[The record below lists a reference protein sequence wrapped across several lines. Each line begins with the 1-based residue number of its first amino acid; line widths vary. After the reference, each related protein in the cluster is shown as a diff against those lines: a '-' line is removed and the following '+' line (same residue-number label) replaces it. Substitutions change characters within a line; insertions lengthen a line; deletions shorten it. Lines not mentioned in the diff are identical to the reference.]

1 MGASPSQLGLFTGP
15 AAKARGAWGGARP
28 GAGRKKKTGPTR
40 RVPHRARPV
49 HRKYQPV
56 HVTLR
61 ARGGL
66 PSFREQ
72 VLARA
77 LTAAVA
83 AVKTS
88 PATGGSF
95 RVVHFSI
102 QENHLHL
109 MVEAQDASFLSRGM
123 AGLAVRL
130 ARSLNRQLGV
140 KGRVWR
146 ERYHARALTS
156 PREVRNA
163 IVYVLMNAKK
173 HGAKIAGLD
182 PYSSARW
189 FDGFRR
195 DAAVVE
201 RSEPPSLSPVTP
213 ARTWLGGTGWR
224 RHGLVAPTERPREAG

>member
-1 MGASPSQLGLFTGP
+1 MSDDPPRQLGLFSPP
-15 AAKARGAWGGARP
+15 APPKRGRRGGARV
-28 GAGRKKKTGPTR
+28 GAGRKPGPVR

-49 HRKYQPV
+49 HRRYHPV

-72 VLARA
+72 ILARA
-77 LTAAVA
+77 LTAAIA
-83 AVKTS
+83 AVKKS
-88 PATGGSF
+88 PATGGAF

-102 QENHLHL
+102 QKNHLHF
-109 MVEAQDASFLSRGM
+109 MVEAPDGSVLSRGM
-123 AGLAVRL
+123 LGLAVRL
-130 ARSLNRQLGV
+130 ARSLNGELGI

-146 ERYHARALTS
+146 ERYHARELTS

-173 HGAKIAGLD
+173 HGARITGLD
-182 PYSSARW
+182 PFSSARW

-195 DAAVVE
+195 DEAAVE
-201 RSEPPSLSPVTP
+201 RSEPPSPCPVTA
-213 ARTWLGGTGWR
+213 ARTWLGGIGWR
-224 RHGLVAPTERPREAG
+224 RRGLIAVTEQPRAES

>member
-1 MGASPSQLGLFTGP
+1 
-15 AAKARGAWGGARP
+15 
-28 GAGRKKKTGPTR
+28 
-40 RVPHRARPV
+40 V

-77 LTAAVA
+77 LTTAVA
-83 AVKTS
+83 AAKKS

-109 MVEAQDASFLSRGM
+109 MVEAQDATFLSRGM

-130 ARSLNRQLGV
+130 ARSLNRELGV

-146 ERYHARALTS
+146 ERYHARELTS

-173 HGAKIAGLD
+173 HGARIAGLD
-182 PYSSARW
+182 PCSSARW

-195 DAAVVE
+195 EAAVVE
-201 RSEPPSLSPVTP
+201 RSEPPSPSPVTP
-213 ARTWLGGTGWR
+213 PRTWLGGIGWR
-224 RHGLVAPTERPREAG
+224 RHGLVASTERPREAG

>member
-1 MGASPSQLGLFTGP
+1 MGVSSSQLGLFPAP

-49 HRKYQPV
+49 HRRYQPV

-72 VLARA
+72 VLARV

-88 PATGGSF
+88 PATGASF

-130 ARSLNRQLGV
+130 ARSLNRELGV

-146 ERYHARALTS
+146 ERYHARELTS

-173 HGAKIAGLD
+173 HGARIAGLD

-195 DAAVVE
+195 DAVVTQ
-201 RSEPPSLSPVTP
+201 RSEPPAPSPVMP
-213 ARTWLGGTGWR
+213 ARTWLGGVGWR
-224 RHGLVAPTERPREAG
+224 RYGLVAPTERPREAG